1 MGYRRA
7 KPGAFETFSN
17 QSRLRAYIHDEAFL
31 DIRSAPFLVRF
42 AMTSFSSISTAR
54 TFPNRQRGFTLL
66 EIMVVLA
73 ILGLL
78 VAVLVKNVGGDLDR
92 GQRQGAS
99 LFVKSTLSLP
109 LTTFRID
116 IGSYPTT
123 AQGLQALITAPQSGT
138 QRWTGPYLDVPSG
151 KVPLDPWQQPYE
163 YRFPGVHNKSS
174 YDLFSKGPDQS
185 AGTEDDIGNW

>member
-1 MGYRRA
+1 M
-7 KPGAFETFSN
+7 TFS
-17 QSRLRAYIHDEAFL
+17 S
-31 DIRSAPFLVRF
+31 SP
-42 AMTSFSSISTAR
+42 SFSRPRGRVA
-54 TFPNRQRGFTLL
+54 RGFTLL

-92 GQRQGAS
+92 GQQQGAS

-116 IGSYPTT
+116 MGSYPTT
-123 AQGLQALITAPQSGT
+123 AQGLEALISQPQTGG
-138 QRWTGPYLDVPSG
+138 QRWKGPYLDIPSG

-163 YRFPGVHNKSS
+163 YRFPGVKNKSS
-174 YDLFSKGPDQS
+174 YDLFSKGPDQT
-185 AGTEDDIGNW
+185 AGTEDDIGNWQ